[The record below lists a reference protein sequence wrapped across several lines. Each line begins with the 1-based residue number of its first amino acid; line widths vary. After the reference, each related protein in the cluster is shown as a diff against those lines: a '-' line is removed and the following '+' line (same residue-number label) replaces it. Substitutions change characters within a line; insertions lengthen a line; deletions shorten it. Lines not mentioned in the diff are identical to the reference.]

1 MDHRSASTMIAT
13 LGGQPQVIT
22 FALDALLE
30 RGEPIIE
37 VVVIHLAP
45 SDPRTRRAIEC
56 LYREFPNEFYAHARR
71 AIRLRQIALRDH
83 TNMLRDIVDERT
95 AEMARAQIA
104 EILQAEK
111 AQGRPLHVVLAG
123 GRRILALMLFLAAM
137 IHLDYS
143 DRVWHLYT
151 PRSFL
156 ERARD
161 GQQMHARPEDG
172 VRLIEVPFPRWGA
185 DFPAFRQLSMWQL
198 AEAASPQD
206 LERCRTVWTR
216 LTNAQRRVL
225 YRVVHGET
233 PQQIA
238 ERLGIAIKTVDSHL
252 DAIKDTCR
260 EVWGLPPDHRLS
272 YRDLR
277 EWFRPFRPFM
287 SLEESAS

>member
-1 MDHRSASTMIAT
+1 MGHRSAGTMIAT

-22 FALDALLE
+22 FALDALLD
-30 RGEPIIE
+30 RGEPILE

-56 LYREFPNEFYAHARR
+56 LHHEFPNGFYAHARC

-83 TNMLRDIVDERT
+83 VDPLSDIVDERT

-104 EILQAEK
+104 EILRAEK

-161 GQQMHARPEDG
+161 GRQMHARPEDG
-172 VRLIEVPFPRWGA
+172 VRLIEVPLPRWGA
-185 DFPAFRQLSMWQL
+185 DFPAFRQLSMWW
-198 AEAASPQD
+198 AADAASAQD
-206 LERCRTVWTR
+206 LERCRAVWKR

-225 YRVVHGET
+225 HAIVCGDS
-233 PQQIA
+233 PQQAA
-238 ERLGIAIKTVDSHL
+238 ERLGITIKTVDSHL
-252 DAIKDTCR
+252 DAIKGICR
-260 EVWGLPPDHRLS
+260 EVWGLPLDRRLF
-272 YRDLR
+272 YWDLR
-277 EWFRPFRPFM
+277 DWFRLFRPFM
-287 SLEESAS
+287 SLEESAA